1 MLPLKF
7 IAFIL
12 IGALCLTANAQRR
25 QDQEIPEELYKIAQQ
40 QAQKIRAATSDKDQE
55 NEWFGTYYD
64 GEHHPTMFMWSPNDG
79 FLVTSSLHTFSPS
92 WLNYGKVSF
101 EKGLLTIFP
110 ELPKG
115 HTFAHIMPTEFRAI
129 HWDKQHFLIP
139 PSELMGFAYAVHS
152 RSEFQVGQYF
162 LKASDRDLS
171 RNGMPEL
178 PAEYTKYLHMKPIR
192 GRLVS
197 VRNVEERWSPVFTLN
212 AGRRQGI
219 VEGMLLY
226 HVSKSG
232 VHYSIR
238 IDRVS
243 DTTATA
249 DVSSSASSNDSN
261 DEGPKVGW
269 VFSSRMPV
277 GFIEP
282 D

>member
-1 MLPLKF
+1 MLLPKF
-7 IAFIL
+7 LAIILMGAF
-12 IGALCLTANAQRR
+12 CFTANAQRR
-25 QDQEIPEELYKIAQQ
+25 QDQEIPDELYKIAQQ
-40 QAQKIRAATSDKDQE
+40 QAQKIREATINKDLE
-55 NEWFGTYYD
+55 NEWSGTYYD

-92 WLNYGKVSF
+92 WLNYGNVRF
-101 EKGLLTIFP
+101 ENGLLTIFP

-129 HWDKQHFLIP
+129 RWDKQHFLIP
-139 PSELMGFAYAVHS
+139 PSDLMAFAYDVHS
-152 RSEFQVGQYF
+152 RSEFQVGMYF
-162 LKASDRDLS
+162 LKATDRNLS
-171 RNGMPEL
+171 RKGMPEL
-178 PAEYTKYLHMKPIR
+178 PAEFTKYLRMKPIR
-192 GRLVS
+192 AKLIS
-197 VRNVEERWSPVFTLN
+197 VREVEKRWSPVLTIN

-232 VHYSIR
+232 VHFSIR
-238 IDRVS
+238 IDQVS

-249 DVSSSASSNDSN
+249 DVSSSASSNESN

-282 D
+282 Y